1 VVRTAAFL
9 RDTFVSSSDATTPP
23 RDREAPKGHVIS
35 WEKVA
40 DLFAAA
46 LEMPAAE
53 RKQWLNGLDGVDDA
67 LRQEVASLLEA
78 NESSRDFLI
87 PEHTDRDSARID
99 GDSEQR
105 KEKGGAAS

>member
-1 VVRTAAFL
+1 MVRTAAFL

-23 RDREAPKGHVIS
+23 RDREAPKGQAIS

-46 LEMPAAE
+46 LEIPAAE
-53 RKQWLNGLDGVDDA
+53 RKQWLSNLAGVEEVV
-67 LRQEVASLLEA
+67 RQEVASLLEA

-87 PEHTDRDSARID
+87 PEQIDRDSKCD
-99 GDSEQR
+99 
-105 KEKGGAAS
+105 